1 MRNRPLWLFFIFVLG
16 IFTLAQPGSSAPSK
30 VTVRIGHFP
39 NITHA
44 QGVIGQAKG
53 SFDNLAPDTRID
65 WKIFNAGPSAI
76 EALFAGQLDIT
87 YIGPS
92 PAINGFIK
100 SDGEALRIVAG
111 AASGGAALVVR
122 GDSVVQKPEDFRNKK
137 IATPQLGNSQ
147 DVSLRA
153 WLAKNKLRLKEVGGD
168 VQVLPLTNADH
179 VTLFLKKEIDA
190 SWTVEPW
197 VSTLVQKADGK
208 VYLDEAEL
216 WPDGRYATAVVV
228 VRKKFLDEHPDIVQ
242 RFLEVHA
249 DLTDWITKNPDEA
262 KAALKKEIEKETQ
275 KEFSQSVLDSAFPK
289 IQFTTDLMK
298 ASILEQAE
306 AAYQAGYI
314 KRKPELAA
322 LFDDTPLKRV
332 LEKV

>member
-1 MRNRPLWLFFIFVLG
+1 MLFLG
-16 IFTLAQPGSSAPSK
+16 SFEAARSGLFAESK
-30 VTVRIGHFP
+30 ITTVRIGHFP

-44 QGVIGQAKG
+44 QGVIGHARG
-53 SFDNLAPDTRID
+53 SFEPLGPDAVVH

-100 SDGEALRIVAG
+100 SDGEALRIIAG

-122 GDSVVQKPEDFRNKK
+122 ADSGIRKPEDFRNKK
-137 IATPQLGNSQ
+137 TATPQLGNTQ

-153 WLAKNKLRLKEVGGD
+153 WLAKNELRLKEVGGD

-208 VYLDEAEL
+208 VYLDEATL

-228 VRKKFLDEHPDIVQ
+228 VRKKFLDEHPDIVR
-242 RFLEVHA
+242 RFLKVHA
-249 DLTDWITKNPDEA
+249 ELTDWITTNPDEA

-275 KEFSQSVLDSAFPK
+275 KEFSQSILDSAFPK
-289 IQFTTDLMK
+289 ILFTTDLMRS
-298 ASILEQAE
+298 SILQQAE

-314 KRKPELAA
+314 KKKPELAD
-322 LFDDTPLKRV
+322 LFDDTPLETGAGKSLKKV
-332 LEKV
+332 LK